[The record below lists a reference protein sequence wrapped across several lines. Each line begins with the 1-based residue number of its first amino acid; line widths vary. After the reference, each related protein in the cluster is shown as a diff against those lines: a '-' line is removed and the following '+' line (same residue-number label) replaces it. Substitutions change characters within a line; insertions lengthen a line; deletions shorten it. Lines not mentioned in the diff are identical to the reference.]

1 MRQRA
6 MHPRRHAVKANEA
19 RAQPNPPFARSA
31 RAVCLTACASLL
43 AACAH
48 YEPRPLPPQE
58 SAHAFAARRLEAPEL
73 RDRVQGVLPASAGTW
88 PPSNW
93 NRADLLAVALVQN
106 PQLAV
111 VRAQV
116 QEALAKET
124 SAGETPNPD
133 LTLQSEYARD
143 EAHPW
148 LYGLAF
154 DFLLR
159 TPSRRR
165 LEVGIAQ
172 LATANARWQVVEQ
185 TWTVRHALT
194 NALSDAQYARRR
206 GELLDR
212 LVDAQQHLLSLQ
224 ERRIKAGEDAPAE
237 RIVARSAL
245 LEIEQQRAQARADAA
260 TAQAAFAAALG
271 MPSEALDGIR
281 VEWSDWGAPA
291 AVDAATLQDGRERA
305 LLSRADLAAA
315 ISDYAG
321 AEKQLE
327 RAVARQYPEF
337 HLDPGY
343 YWDHGV
349 AKWPFDVAFSPS
361 IFNRNQGEIAEA
373 RATREVAGQ
382 RMLAVQADIHGAITA
397 ATRAEAIAAQNV
409 EAARRRVE
417 AANEQ
422 ARHADLG
429 LELGAIDRSE
439 RLGSDTL
446 ALRAELD
453 ALQARA
459 QYQNARNALED
470 ALHAPLSGPEL
481 ALRPALNGAAVPTLS
496 DQGHPP

>member
-1 MRQRA
+1 M
-6 MHPRRHAVKANEA
+6 
-19 RAQPNPPFARSA
+19 
-31 RAVCLTACASLL
+31 

-260 TAQAAFAAALG
+260 TAQAALAAALG

-305 LLSRADLAAA
+305 LLSRA
-315 ISDYAG
+315 
-321 AEKQLE
+321 
-327 RAVARQYPEF
+327 
-337 HLDPGY
+337 
-343 YWDHGV
+343 
-349 AKWPFDVAFSPS
+349 
-361 IFNRNQGEIAEA
+361 
-373 RATREVAGQ
+373 
-382 RMLAVQADIHGAITA
+382 
-397 ATRAEAIAAQNV
+397 
-409 EAARRRVE
+409 
-417 AANEQ
+417 
-422 ARHADLG
+422 
-429 LELGAIDRSE
+429 
-439 RLGSDTL
+439 
-446 ALRAELD
+446 
-453 ALQARA
+453 
-459 QYQNARNALED
+459 
-470 ALHAPLSGPEL
+470 
-481 ALRPALNGAAVPTLS
+481 
-496 DQGHPP
+496 

>member
-1 MRQRA
+1 MPSTSRVRCRRRP
-6 MHPRRHAVKANEA
+6 PRR
-19 RAQPNPPFARSA
+19 RSPHGGS
-31 RAVCLTACASLL
+31 T
-43 AACAH
+43 
-48 YEPRPLPPQE
+48 P
-58 SAHAFAARRLEAPEL
+58 PEL
-73 RDRVQGVLPASAGTW
+73 REGVQAVWPEHAAAW
-88 PPSNW
+88 PPSSW

-111 VRAQV
+111 ARAEV
-116 QEALAKET
+116 QAALAKET

-154 DFLLR
+154 DFVLR

-165 LEVGIAQ
+165 LDVGIAQ
-172 LATANARWQVVEQ
+172 LATANARWQVVDQ
-185 TWTVRHALT
+185 TWTVRRALT
-194 NALSDAQYARRR
+194 NALSDAEYARRR
-206 GELLDR
+206 GELLDQ

-224 ERRIKAGEDAPAE
+224 EQRIKAGEDAPGE

-260 TAQAAFAAALG
+260 TAQTAIAAALG
-271 MPSEALDGIR
+271 MPAEALDGLRI
-281 VEWSDWGAPA
+281 EWPDWGAPPVA
-291 AVDAATLQDGRERA
+291 DAAMLHDEREQA

-315 ISDYAG
+315 IGDYAS

-327 RAVARQYPEF
+327 RAIARQYPEF

-343 YWDHGV
+343 YWDHGI

-373 RATREVAGQ
+373 RAARELAGQ
-382 RMLAVQADIHGAITA
+382 RMLAVQAEIYGAITA
-397 ATRAEAIAAQNV
+397 GSRAETVAVQNLK
-409 EAARRRVE
+409 AARQRVE
-417 AANEQ
+417 AADEQ
-422 ARHADLG
+422 LRHAELG
-429 LELGAIDRSE
+429 LKLGAIDRSE

-459 QYQNARNALED
+459 QSQSARNTLED

-481 ALRPALNGAAVPTLS
+481 ALRPALKGAPS
-496 DQGHPP
+496 PSISEQGHPP